1 MLEKMKNG
9 GIEMEK
15 IIMVL
20 YAVLCGGL
28 GIVATLYFLSSV
40 FLVLGQKIYRKVK
53 FGKSLYD

>member
-28 GIVATLYFLSSV
+28 GIVATLYLLASV
-40 FLVLGQKIYRKVK
+40 FGVLGQKIYRKVK

>member
-20 YAVLCGGL
+20 CGGL
-28 GIVATLYFLSSV
+28 GIVATLYFLASV
-40 FLVLGQKIYRKVK
+40 FGVLGQKIYRKVK